1 MSDVKRSP
9 STQENGRPYSSGPDP
24 LAEAFGETL
33 RVATTA
39 HVALEEIIGVLNKE
53 WEGAMKPRFLDS
65 LRATTGRI
73 RDRLLPRL
81 RALEETYR
89 RRTGDSQTG

>member
-9 STQENGRPYSSGPDP
+9 STQATGRPSSSGPGS

-33 RVATTA
+33 RIATTGHA
-39 HVALEEIIGVLNKE
+39 ALEEIIGVLNKE

-65 LRATTGRI
+65 LRATTDRI

-81 RALEETYR
+81 RTLEETYR
-89 RRTGDSQTG
+89 CRTGDSRTG